1 MSIFSG
7 LIKEMKSFAAWAE
20 KELAKVFK
28 DAPTISQVADT
39 VIDYVGPILET
50 IITAEAGAPAAAVVA
65 AVIREVQSDLVVVG
79 GLIYDIGTAP
89 TVATKIQAMENDMNG
104 LLTAGHITNQKTVSL
119 VTLVIREFG
128 ALLSAFQPA
137 TPAA

>member
-1 MSIFSG
+1 MSIFTG
-7 LIKEMKSFAAWAE
+7 LIKELHSFASWAE

-28 DAPTISQVADT
+28 AAPSIVQITDT
-39 VIDYVGPILET
+39 VIDYVGPILEA
-50 IITAEAGAPAAAVVA
+50 IVAAEAGAPAAAVVA
-65 AVIREVQSDLVVVG
+65 GVITEVQSDLVVVG

-89 TVATKIQAMENDMNG
+89 SVAAKIQAMEADMNG
-104 LLTAGHITNQKTVSL
+104 LLTAGHITDQKTVTL

-137 TPAA
+137 PAA